1 MKIVYLLFLYLL
13 TFILGLSYIFATDL
27 KSIEKFGL
35 FVLTVLSG
43 LISVLESRRIL

>member
-13 TFILGLSYIFATDL
+13 TFTLGLSYIFATEL
-27 KSIEKFGL
+27 KNLEKFGL
-35 FVLTVLSG
+35 FVLIVLSG

>member
-13 TFILGLSYIFATDL
+13 TFVLGLSYIFETDFKGL
-27 KSIEKFGL
+27 EKFRL